1 MGHLATYSVFKH
13 LLQYFSS
20 FFVAKLSL
28 VLVQFQILDSI
39 ITNNDAFVPVSQ
51 RCEEKRE
58 KEVFLSPGK
67 SEHIIAVF
75 VDITTIDIFYG

>member
-1 MGHLATYSVFKH
+1 MGHLATYKVLSI
-13 LLQYFSS
+13 YCNIFSS

-39 ITNNDAFVPVSQ
+39 ITNNDVFVPVSQ

-67 SEHIIAVF
+67 SGHIIAVF
-75 VDITTIDIFYG
+75 VDITTIDMFYK